1 MYRGTWLALAVPLLL
16 AAFSVARPTALPP
29 PFPPAFDA
37 GSAETLATEF
47 AAFNPDRF
55 PGSPGAPDAADWFR
69 KQLVPY
75 GIAVRT
81 QPFEA
86 EIAGYGRLPMQNLVA
101 TVRGRSERRIVV
113 LAHRDALPVGP
124 GANDNASGTAALIV
138 LARSFSTPSTSEDQR
153 EGPAHTLV
161 FVSTDGGA
169 LGGAGAKHYAE
180 TETGDIDAVIN
191 LDAIAGPDQPRLQ
204 IAGDRP
210 RSPSWTLV
218 RTAAARLL
226 DQTGAVPETPNA
238 FRQLIDLAFPLSL
251 YEQAPFVGRGVP
263 ALTITTDADHP
274 RAPERDG
281 PGALETPQRQ
291 RRLGQI
297 GGAAQTLIGSVDQGL
312 EITRGGSPYLYFGS
326 RVVRGWAVE
335 LVLVA
340 ALLPFLAVAV
350 DLFARCR
357 RRRIPLAPAVRSY
370 RSRLAFWLFV
380 GAVFGAL
387 ARFGAW
393 PQGGALPISPETDAA
408 HAWPFGA
415 IAFLAGAAFLGWL
428 VARDRL
434 IPRRPVSLEEQLAGH
449 TAALLMLALIALLV
463 VAVNP
468 FALVFVLPS
477 LHAWLWLPQVQAQP
491 IWTRAAVLAAGF
503 AGPALLLWSLGTRLG
518 VGPDAPAYVVE
529 LVAVGYV
536 PLPLVV
542 LFLAWLGVAG
552 QLAALAAGRYAP
564 YPSAAE
570 RPPRGP
576 VREVVRRVWLASE
589 RRRASRPARR
599 ALEG

>member
-1 MYRGTWLALAVPLLL
+1 MYRGTWLILAIPLLL
-16 AAFSVARPTALPP
+16 AAFSVARPTALPA
-29 PFPPAFDA
+29 PFPPAFD
-37 GSAETLATEF
+37 GSSAQTLATEL
-47 AAFNPDRF
+47 AGFNPERF
-55 PGSPGAPDAADWFR
+55 PGSSGAAAASEWFR

-86 EIAGYGRLPMQNLVA
+86 ELAGYGHVQMQNLVA

-124 GANDNASGTAALIV
+124 GANDNGSGTAALIV
-138 LARSFSTPSTSEDQR
+138 LARSFSSPTASEDQR
-153 EGPAHTLV
+153 AGPAHTLV

-169 LGGAGAKHYAE
+169 LAGAGAAHYAAS
-180 TETGDIDAVIN
+180 ETGQVDAVIN
-191 LDAIAGPDQPRLQ
+191 LDAIASTHPPRLQ

-218 RTAAARLL
+218 RTASARLL
-226 DQTGAVPETPNA
+226 EQTGVVPETPNA

-263 ALTITTDADHP
+263 AVTITTDADHP
-274 RAPERDG
+274 RPPETDG
-281 PGALETPQRQ
+281 PAALEKRGPQ
-291 RRLGQI
+291 RRLAQI
-297 GGAAQTLIGSVDQGL
+297 GSAAQTLIGSVDQGL
-312 EITRGGSPYLYFGS
+312 EVSRGGSPYLYFGS

-380 GAVFGAL
+380 GAVFAL
-387 ARFGAW
+387 LAKLGAW
-393 PQGGALPISPETDAA
+393 PRGDSLPISPETDAA
-408 HAWPFGA
+408 RALPFGA
-415 IAFLAGAAFLGWL
+415 IAFLLGTALIGWL

-449 TAALLMLALIALLV
+449 TAALLMLALIGLLV

-477 LHAWLWLPQVQAQP
+477 LHAWLWLPQVHARP
-491 IWTRAAVLAAGF
+491 IWTRAAVLTAGF
-503 AGPALLLWSLGTRLG
+503 AGPLLLLWSLGSRLG
-518 VGPDAPAYVVE
+518 LGLDAPAYLVE
-529 LVAVGYV
+529 LAAVGYV

-542 LFLAWLGVAG
+542 LFLGWLGVAG
-552 QLAALAAGRYAP
+552 QLTALAAGRYAP
-564 YPSAAE
+564 YPEAGE

-576 VREVVRRVWLASE
+576 IRELVRRTWLAAE
-589 RRRASRPARR
+589 RRRASRPVRR